1 MSEDTLLA
9 GDAIAS
15 HLILRV
21 LEREEA
27 GWVYLAEDPDG
38 ARVRLRV
45 LAESALTD
53 EAVRGRILQDLATL
67 QALEHPNLARFLAYG
82 EEGHTF
88 YSLEHS
94 GSATLFDLVY
104 HRRPLNGEEL
114 LWVARGLTSALG
126 VLHEAGIPHGQLGA
140 TSIVLREEGAVL
152 VDLGLDARLDPGFDV
167 EGAKHADLLALQ
179 QVLGFAAS
187 GPGADAGD
195 DTQALNPAT
204 ARLLNA
210 LTQANTL
217 SDASEA
223 LDRLVE
229 DSAETGLDS
238 APALQDFMS
247 LLEASDYSSG
257 VFRRLD
263 VPPKTTEYARQM
275 VLEVS
280 SAEGQPL
287 SDTDSGMTPAILPGE
302 SGSGTGKKSDLLTSQ
317 DVKLRDDSGR
327 HVPVIEGPEED
338 AYPENPPGPTVSQ
351 ELFQSE
357 ETTPLVEAPA
367 PYPRRLGDYVL
378 LEEIGSGAGGTV
390 HLARAKEAQNLV
402 ALRTLKRKVFK
413 RPEDLE
419 RLWRKVDAAAS
430 LEHPVFAK
438 TLDRGDV
445 DGEAYLVSELV
456 AGRNLEELAQQ
467 GVDVERGL
475 LPQLLPVLDAVSEA
489 NDAGIVDGHLRAN
502 HVLVDGEGTPRL
514 IDFGIGAS
522 LGKPPTS
529 EPSDDVESAARLVY
543 FVASGGRTPPT
554 EGWRVKLLGQPV
566 PPSAFVRG
574 LRPELDAVVLKA
586 LSSVKRSRYPN
597 VSALREDLE
606 RVLAGGVPV
615 APPVPPGRRAVLWV
629 LARPWVTALLVL
641 WAVCTL
647 VFFVMALRGGPGP
660 ASTQPDPVPQVD
672 PAEAEA
678 QRKRSMAEA
687 LCEAAKQLYRADR
700 PEAALR
706 LYGQAALLDP
716 SLAQAKQGRDEAAV
730 AVQDREQ
737 KREEARQEATLAL
750 QDALAAI
757 DEGDAEAAHGFME
770 IAADNQRLLLDLAG
784 ADQADAGLTLE
795 LVRLEREVQQLESG
809 GAGGVDR
816 KQVARLVR
824 ERLEELR
831 AAEETDRKQRATEL
845 ARQGDAA
852 LAKQDK
858 STATQRYLD
867 ALALDPQH
875 AEALRGL
882 RDALTPE
889 LGGGESGDQV
899 AKWATDQRE
908 TLRADAER
916 ARGRGQFKRA
926 EERLL
931 QALAFAPRDPQLQAA
946 LEDVREQ
953 LRARQERPVGERVSS
968 AIERGEQALERA
980 RTSTDRG
987 TAALHYL
994 TAQGELSAALA
1005 LDPNR
1010 SDLATELA
1018 KIKDEAVD
1026 LFTPQ
1031 AAVEQAPPTRPDDPH
1046 VNFEE
1051 ADQVAIARA
1060 LGRNVRFA
1068 PPGNVFADLKEDVA
1082 KVGKDRYRV
1091 SIRLRTRAE
1100 RNPGGGIQ
1108 SVRVVA
1114 RGFEIQLEDKRER
1127 VRWPWKFLA
1136 FEDGPYPRATRI
1148 ERDGTVVVANF
1159 FSAQPN
1165 ERANEMLRLRTTVR
1179 ALITEA
1185 IEAGDE

>member
-9 GDAIAS
+9 GDEIAS

-45 LAESALTD
+45 LAESALSD
-53 EAVRGRILQDLATL
+53 EVVRGRILQDLATL

-94 GSATLFDLVY
+94 GNATLFDLVY

-126 VLHEAGIPHGQLGA
+126 VLHEAGIPHAQLGA

-167 EGAKHADLLALQ
+167 EGAKQADLLALQ
-179 QVLGFAAS
+179 QVMGFAAS

-195 DTQALNPAT
+195 ETQALNPAA

-302 SGSGTGKKSDLLTSQ
+302 SGSRTGKKSDLLTSQ

-378 LEEIGSGAGGTV
+378 LEEIGSGPGGTV

-445 DGEAYLVSELV
+445 DGEAFLVSELV
-456 AGRNLEELAQQ
+456 AGRNLEELAKQ

-475 LPQLLPVLDAVSEA
+475 LPQLLPVLDAVGDA

-502 HVLVDGEGTPRL
+502 HVLIDGEGTPRL

-522 LGKPPTS
+522 LGKRPTS

-566 PPSAFVRG
+566 PPSAFVRS
-574 LRPELDAVVLKA
+574 LRTELDAVVLKA
-586 LSSVKRSRYPN
+586 LSSEKRSRYPN
-597 VSALREDLE
+597 VNALREDLE

-615 APPVPPGRRAVLWV
+615 APAVPLAKRAVLWV
-629 LARPWVTALLVL
+629 LCRPWISSLLAL

-647 VFFVMALRGGPGP
+647 VFFVMALRGPAP
-660 ASTQPDPVPQVD
+660 ASTQLDPSPRVDPV
-672 PAEAEA
+672 EAEA

-716 SLAQAKQGRDEAAV
+716 GLAQAKQGRDEAAV
-730 AVQDREQ
+730 AVEERRQ

-770 IAADNQRLLLDLAG
+770 TAADNQRLLLDLAG
-784 ADQADAGLTLE
+784 ADQADAALTLE
-795 LVRLEREVQQLESG
+795 LVRLEREVQQLSSG
-809 GAGGVDR
+809 GDGDGVDR
-816 KQVARLVR
+816 KQVAKLVR
-824 ERLEELR
+824 ERLDEIR
-831 AAEETDRKQRATEL
+831 AAEQTDRKQRAAEL
-845 ARQGDAA
+845 ASQGDAA
-852 LAKQDK
+852 LARQDK

-875 AEALRGL
+875 ADALRGL

-889 LGGGESGDQV
+889 LGAGDGGDSV
-899 AKWATDQRE
+899 AKWAADQRE

-946 LEDVREQ
+946 LEEVREQ
-953 LRARQERPVGERVSS
+953 LRARQEKPVGERVSA
-968 AIERGEQALERA
+968 AIQRGEQALERA

-987 TAALHYL
+987 AAALHYL

-1031 AAVEQAPPTRPDDPH
+1031 AAVEEAAPTRPDDPD

-1060 LGRNVRFA
+1060 LGRKVRFA

-1082 KVGKDRYRV
+1082 KVGKGRYRV
-1091 SIRLRTRAE
+1091 AVRLRTRAE
-1100 RNPGGGIQ
+1100 RNPAGGIQ

-1136 FEDGPYPRATRI
+1136 FEDGPYPRATRV

-1165 ERANEMLRLRTTVR
+1165 ERANEMLRLRTMVR
-1179 ALITEA
+1179 ELITEA
-1185 IEAGDE
+1185 REAGDE